1 MKPSSRLARIVFA
14 AALLAGARASAAAP
28 PPACPPAAEA
38 EPSSE
43 SLPHLAA
50 ALKPGG
56 TVEIL
61 AIGTAG
67 STPGLAPSGSG
78 ATNTG
83 FVPLLGH
90 DLEAASPG
98 LRVSITARG
107 GRGEDAA
114 AQLELIRSA
123 LKQHRYTVVLWQTG
137 TFDAVRSEPGET
149 FYQALTDGADTI
161 DQAGADLVLVEP
173 QYSRFLEANA
183 DLAPYL
189 SAMQAMDA
197 AHATLVFHRTELM
210 HDWADSGQ
218 IDLEHAARADRP
230 AVASQLHACLAAELA
245 RAMLAGARA
254 EALR

>member
-1 MKPSSRLARIVFA
+1 MVEAIVTVAILVTA
-14 AALLAGARASAAAP
+14 AQARAAP
-28 PPACPPAAEA
+28 AQAACPPLSDA
-38 EPSSE
+38 EPATE

-61 AIGTAG
+61 AIGTTGPAA
-67 STPGLAPSGSG
+67 GLAPLVAGTSNS
-78 ATNTG
+78 G
-83 FVPLLGH
+83 FVPLLSH

-98 LRVSITARG
+98 VHVSITARG
-107 GRGEDAA
+107 GRGVDAA

-123 LKQHRYTVVLWQTG
+123 LKQHRYTAVLWQTG
-137 TFDAVRSEPGET
+137 TFDAVRSEPVEA
-149 FYQALTDGADTI
+149 FYQSLTDGADVI
-161 DQAGADLVLVEP
+161 GQAGADLILVEP

-197 AHATLVFHRTELM
+197 AEATLLFHRYELM
-210 HDWADSGQ
+210 HDWADAGQ
-218 IDLEHAARADRP
+218 IDLEHATSHDRP
-230 AVASQLHACLAAELA
+230 AIAAQLHACLAAELA
-245 RAMLAGARA
+245 RAVLESAHA